1 MAQAVQCEHV
11 GPWRGQGVHAF
22 EPSAATLRTLAKACL
37 RMLWYPHAFL
47 VSYQYILKKPSSLKI
62 SFQGRELTL
71 RVTTLIHLHL
81 TMQALSTTDEK

>member
-37 RMLWYPHAFL
+37 RMLWYPFAAPRLLPIHT
-47 VSYQYILKKPSSLKI
+47 KKALLSENFFSGTRAIASCYHPNSLTPHDA
-62 SFQGRELTL
+62 S
-71 RVTTLIHLHL
+71 LINYG
-81 TMQALSTTDEK
+81 